1 MAGNLFEVDKQCNA
15 IVERSDIWVGGF
27 VHFVDFSEARKGGAV
42 QQQCSSEDGLTLLRA
57 AFLFQPTNQPTNLK

>member
-42 QQQCSSEDGLTLLRA
+42 QQQCS
-57 AFLFQPTNQPTNLK
+57 